1 MKPIEKLYALLEKK
15 GIYEEAIQ
23 LLKEHASRL
32 KEDVQTDPRITITYE
47 IWDDES
53 LEAGDTDNKGWID
66 DEGVSMKPD
75 QYDIEDGKT
84 SIELAIDFL
93 KENGALEA
101 SSSHFHP
108 GVWYTNDKY
117 NENFK
122 TGEVEQRSFH
132 LKGFSPE
139 EEQSIFN
146 AITKNIEEER
156 FNPRKYAAKRFA
168 RRRR

>member
-23 LLKEHASRL
+23 LLKEHAKRL
-32 KEDVQTDPRITITYE
+32 KEDVQADPRITITYE
-47 IWDDES
+47 IWDDSS

-101 SSSHFHP
+101 SSSHFHT

-117 NENFK
+117 NENFR
-122 TGEVEQRSFH
+122 TGEVEQRSYH
-132 LKGFSPE
+132 LKGFSSE
-139 EEQSIFN
+139 EEEKIFN

-156 FNPRKYAAKRFA
+156 FNPNKFAARLLS